1 MQPTRVDSRR
11 GPVTVHLTA
20 RVRDSGIG
28 VTRVTLGGAGN
39 DAVLHPIGAHGRRLH
54 LPLPYGAHGPGLSGT
69 STWTGSFTVGRWV
82 GFTDRPPN
90 ARPPVGYQRAG
101 LVLEMVHGAGN
112 DAVLREHGLTRRGLP
127 SAVRVR
133 TLVDASEPRL
143 SVTRPPGPVDIT
155 AGSGTAVVLVH
166 AVDRQSGVG
175 VISVG
180 YDDPDPGDPL
190 GRLISG
196 SRHDGIWRVTY
207 SMSRCYTAA
216 GLHRRIPVRAVDRA
230 GNVLGIWF
238 PRFEVVS
245 GDFLRPYPHPEATP
259 VGAAGQ
265 VIFRWDEHMTGLT
278 EASAPIHL
286 VEDDSSTYGPPLPG
300 TWVCRDEAG
309 AAADCDV
316 GVWRTATWT
325 PGSPLAPGVYNVLF
339 NPEHVLSLTDLAGNP
354 SDGGGFA
361 VVD

>member
-1 MQPTRVDSRR
+1 M
-11 GPVTVHLTA
+11 
-20 RVRDSGIG
+20 
-28 VTRVTLGGAGN
+28 
-39 DAVLHPIGAHGRRLH
+39 
-54 LPLPYGAHGPGLSGT
+54 
-69 STWTGSFTVGRWV
+69 
-82 GFTDRPPN
+82 
-90 ARPPVGYQRAG
+90 
-101 LVLEMVHGAGN
+101 
-112 DAVLREHGLTRRGLP
+112 
-127 SAVRVR
+127 
-133 TLVDASEPRL
+133 
-143 SVTRPPGPVDIT
+143 
-155 AGSGTAVVLVH
+155 
-166 AVDRQSGVG
+166 G

-196 SRHDGIWRVTY
+196 SRHDGIGGSPQPDVPV
-207 SMSRCYTAA
+207 
-216 GLHRRIPVRAVDRA
+216 LHRRCRPAQAHSGAGVDRA

-238 PRFEVVS
+238 PPVSEVVS